1 MLNLAWPWALVL
13 VLLPLILKWRKPGAQ
28 SVDAPVLP
36 VGHWLSDLPG
46 VSRRGNAVPLWQ
58 QLLLFLMWTLLVVA
72 LARPQ
77 HVGEQVQMPV
87 SGRDLMLVVD
97 ISPSMDEQ
105 DMVLQGRSINRLQ
118 AVKRVLDDFIS
129 RRQGDRLGLILFG
142 TEPYVQAPLTFD
154 LETVRTLMREAGLGM
169 AGRATA
175 IGDAVGLATKRLRNR
190 PQDQRVVVLLTDGA
204 NTAGE
209 ITPDKAT
216 EIAAAA
222 SIRLYTIG
230 IGAESMVQRGLLGSR
245 RVNPSRDLDENLLTR
260 MAQQTGGEYFRARS
274 LPELELIYESIDQLE
289 PIELEGKFYRPVTE
303 LYVWPAGL
311 AILLWLALFLVRY
324 GRELVADSRRN
335 AKEDDTHV
343 G

>member
-1 MLNLAWPWALVL
+1 MLTLAWPWVLLLIVLPVL
-13 VLLPLILKWRKPGAQ
+13 VQWRKPRGQ

-46 VSRRGNAVPLWQ
+46 VSRKGSAVPFWQ
-58 QLLLFLMWTLLVVA
+58 RLLLFLMWILLVIA

-118 AVKRVLDDFIS
+118 AVKRVLDDFIT

-154 LETVRTLMREAGLGM
+154 LETLKTLLNEAGLGM

-175 IGDAVGLATKRLRNR
+175 IGDAVGLATKRLRDR

-222 SIRLYTIG
+222 GVRIYTIG

-245 RVNPSRDLDENLLTR
+245 RVNPSRDLDEDLLTR

-274 LPELELIYESIDQLE
+274 LPELELIYDSINRLE
-289 PIELEGKFYRPVTE
+289 PIELEGKYYRPVTE
-303 LYVWPAGL
+303 LYVWPAGF
-311 AILLWLALFLVRY
+311 AVLLWLILFLYRHAGKLAGA
-324 GRELVADSRRN
+324 GRPGAEEQTD
-335 AKEDDTHV
+335 V

>member
-1 MLNLAWPWALVL
+1 MLNLAWPWVLVL
-13 VLLPLILKWRKPGAQ
+13 VLLPLVLRWRKPGGQ

-58 QLLLFLMWTLLVVA
+58 QVLLFLMWTLLVVA

-175 IGDAVGLATKRLRNR
+175 IGDAVGLATKRLRDR
-190 PQDQRVVVLLTDGA
+190 PQEQRVVVLLTDGA

-303 LYVWPAGL
+303 LYVWPAGV
-311 AILLWLALFLVRY
+311 AVLLWLVLFLVRH
-324 GRELVADSRRN
+324 GRELVTDSRRST
-335 AKEDDTHV
+335 KEEEANV

>member
-1 MLNLAWPWALVL
+1 MLNLAWPWVLVL
-13 VLLPLILKWRKPGAQ
+13 VLLPLILKWRRPGGQ

-58 QLLLFLMWTLLVVA
+58 QLLLLLMWTLLVVA

-105 DMVLQGRSINRLQ
+105 DMVLQGRNIHRLQ
-118 AVKRVLDDFIS
+118 AVKRVLDDFIA

-154 LETVRTLMREAGLGM
+154 IETVGTLMQEAGLGM

-175 IGDAVGLATKRLRNR
+175 IGDAIGLATKRLRKR
-190 PQDQRVVVLLTDGA
+190 PQDQRVMVLLTDGA

-274 LPELELIYESIDQLE
+274 LPELERIYQSIDQLE
-289 PIELEGKFYRPVTE
+289 PIELDGKFYRPVTE

-311 AILLWLALFLVRY
+311 VVFLWLSLLLVRH
-324 GRELVADSRRN
+324 GRELVAETRRSREEETN
-335 AKEDDTHV
+335 V

>member
-1 MLNLAWPWALVL
+1 LVL

-46 VSRRGNAVPLWQ
+46 VSRRGNAAPLWQ

-274 LPELELIYESIDQLE
+274 LPELELIYESIDRLE

-311 AILLWLALFLVRY
+311 AVILWLALFLVRH
-324 GRELVADSRRN
+324 GRELVAETRRS
-335 AKEDDTHV
+335 KEEETHV